1 MNALIALDLQPLG
14 FQTCKALIPMY
25 NGLYSLCS
33 TMHLCMI
40 ISPMTHIKTILFC
53 MGISEGIS
61 LIIMLEEGEFNLSNH
76 EFDKLVGYEQFPVL
90 QHSICTY

>member
-1 MNALIALDLQPLG
+1 
-14 FQTCKALIPMY
+14 
-25 NGLYSLCS
+25 
-33 TMHLCMI
+33 
-40 ISPMTHIKTILFC
+40 